1 MDHPGDVIVTGVA
14 PDRLT
19 QEVIAGPHG
28 FLSDEPPSL
37 GGTDEGPTP
46 YDLLLAA
53 LGSCTA
59 ITLRLYAKRKGWPLM
74 NVTVAL
80 THDRVHLTDC
90 EGCEEKPMKV
100 ERIRRVIALDG
111 PLDAEQ
117 RARLM
122 EIADK
127 CPVHRTLEAEVRV
140 ESVLAG

>member
-1 MDHPGDVIVTGVA
+1 MNHPGHVIVTGVA
-14 PDRLT
+14 PDKLT

-28 FLSDEPPSL
+28 FLSDEPHTL
-37 GGTDEGPTP
+37 GGADEGPTP

-59 ITLRLYAKRKGWPLM
+59 ITLRMYAKRKSWPLL

-80 THDRVHLTDC
+80 RHDRIHLTDC
-90 EGCEEKPMKV
+90 DGCAEKPMKV
-100 ERIRRVIALDG
+100 ERIERAITLEG

-117 RARLM
+117 RARLL

-140 ESVLAG
+140 ETVLAG